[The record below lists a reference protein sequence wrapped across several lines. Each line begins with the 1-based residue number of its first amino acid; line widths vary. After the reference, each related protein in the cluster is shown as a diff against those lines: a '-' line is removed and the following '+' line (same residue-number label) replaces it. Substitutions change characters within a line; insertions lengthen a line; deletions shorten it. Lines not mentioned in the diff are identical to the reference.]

1 MYIKNIND
9 LLTFYLFL
17 LTYRF
22 LFCYDLLII
31 TIRRNKMKKTLLL
44 SAAASA
50 MLMAGGDI
58 APVVEEAPAP
68 AEFLIFNNIYAKGE
82 IRPRYEYVDV
92 DGNLN
97 DAGKSIEKAD
107 AYTNRLTLG
116 IGADFMQID
125 GLSVYLEGTNVMG
138 SGDFY
143 STGRDDNNKGLYE
156 VVADPDQTRITQ
168 AYLDYKF
175 SDTLI
180 RVGRQGVNLD
190 NQRFVGTVNWRQMP
204 QTYDAAAIINNSIE
218 NLSLMAAYVWRV
230 NTVKEADFDTNS
242 VLLHA
247 AYTFMPELT
256 LTAYDYIIEDFAD
269 TYGIA
274 ATGKI
279 GMGGA
284 NVTYRAEYAHEKDP
298 SNGTGIADA
307 DYYNL
312 QATANISGF
321 LIGAQYEVLGAGD
334 NNGHG
339 AFYTPLATLHAHNG
353 WADIFLGGTPKD
365 GLEDLNGMIGYKAD
379 WFGLAKVVYHDFS
392 SDKGGID
399 YGTEWDV
406 LYKNKIPG
414 VKGLSGLIKASWYKT
429 DLDKVAH
436 PGYAK
441 KPLAFDTTKFWVM
454 LDYKFSTK

>member
-1 MYIKNIND
+1 
-9 LLTFYLFL
+9 
-17 LTYRF
+17 
-22 LFCYDLLII
+22 
-31 TIRRNKMKKTLLL
+31 MKKTLLL
-44 SAAASA
+44 SVAASA

-58 APVVEEAPAP
+58 APVVQEEAPA
-68 AEFLIFNNIYAKGE
+68 ASEFLIFNNIYAKGE

-92 DGNLN
+92 SDNGL
-97 DAGKSIEKAD
+97 DKAD

-138 SGDFY
+138 SGDFF
-143 STGRDDNNKGLYE
+143 STNNNKVNYE
-156 VVADPDQTRITQ
+156 TVVDPDQTRITQ
-168 AYLDYKF
+168 AYMDYKF

-190 NQRFVGTVNWRQMP
+190 NQRFIGTVNWRQMP
-204 QTYDAAAIINNSIE
+204 QTYDAAAIINNSID

-230 NTVKEADFDTNS
+230 NKVNTTDFDTNT

-256 LTAYDYIIEDFAD
+256 LTAYDYIVENFAD

-274 ATGKI
+274 ATGKVAV
-279 GMGGA
+279 GGA

-298 SNGTGIADA
+298 SNGTGKADA

-312 QATANISGF
+312 QATANMSGF
-321 LIGAQYEVLGAGD
+321 LVGAQYEVLGAGD
-334 NNGHG
+334 NNGNG

-353 WADIFLGGTPKD
+353 WADIFLGGTP
-365 GLEDLNGMIGYKAD
+365 LNGLVDVNGMVGYKAEG
-379 WFGLAKVVYHDFS
+379 FGVAKVIYHDFS
-392 SDKGGID
+392 SDKGSTD
-399 YGTEWDV
+399 YGTEWDA

-414 VKGLSGLIKASWYKT
+414 VKGLTGMLKASWYNA
-429 DLDKVAH
+429 DQ
-436 PGYAK
+436 YK
-441 KPLAFDTTKFWVM
+441 KDTTKFWVM

>member
-1 MYIKNIND
+1 
-9 LLTFYLFL
+9 
-17 LTYRF
+17 
-22 LFCYDLLII
+22 
-31 TIRRNKMKKTLLL
+31 MKKTLLL

-58 APVVEEAPAP
+58 APVVQEEAPAP

-92 DGNLN
+92 ADNGA
-97 DAGKSIEKAD
+97 DKAN

-143 STGRDDNNKGLYE
+143 SKGRDDNNAGLYE

-168 AYLDYKF
+168 AYMDYKF

-218 NLSLMAAYVWRV
+218 NLNLLAAYVWRV
-230 NTVKEADFDTNS
+230 NTVVEKDFDTNS

-256 LTAYDYIIEDFAD
+256 LTAYDYLIEDFAD

-279 GMGGA
+279 GVGGA
-284 NVTYRAEYAHEKDP
+284 NVSYRAEYAHQADP
-298 SNGTGIADA
+298 TNGDGSADA

-321 LIGAQYEVLGAGD
+321 LVGAQYEVLGAGSD
-334 NNGHG
+334 GNG
-339 AFYTPLATLHAHNG
+339 AFQTPLATLHAHNG
-353 WADIFLGGTPKD
+353 WADMFLGGTPVD
-365 GLEDLNGMIGYKAD
+365 GLVDFNGMVGYKAE
-379 WFGLAKVVYHDFS
+379 WFGVAKVIYHDFS
-392 SDKGGID
+392 SDRGSTD
-399 YGTEWDV
+399 YGTEWDA

-414 VKGLSGLIKASWYKT
+414 VKGLSGLLKASWYSADQYKT
-429 DLDKVAH
+429 
-436 PGYAK
+436 
-441 KPLAFDTTKFWVM
+441 DTTKFWVM

>member
-1 MYIKNIND
+1 MQIKNIND
-9 LLTFYLFL
+9 LLTFCSFL

-22 LFCYDLLII
+22 LFCYASLII

-58 APVVEEAPAP
+58 APVVQEEAPAP

-82 IRPRYEYVDV
+82 IRPRYEYVDA
-92 DGNLN
+92 DNGKG
-97 DAGKSIEKAD
+97 DAN

-125 GLSVYLEGTNVMG
+125 GLSIYLEGTNVMG
-138 SGDFY
+138 SGDFD
-143 STGRDDNNKGLYE
+143 SLSASDSNAGLYQ

-168 AYLDYKF
+168 AYMDYKF

-190 NQRFVGTVNWRQMP
+190 NQRFVGTVDWRQMP

-230 NTVKEADFDTNS
+230 NTVFDADTTKNVGSDFDTNS

-256 LTAYDYIIEDFAD
+256 LTAYDYIIEDYAD

-284 NVTYRAEYAHEKDP
+284 TISYRAEYAHQADP
-298 SNGTGIADA
+298 TNGDRLDINGNILNVDA

-321 LIGAQYEVLGAGD
+321 LVGAQYEVLGAGD
-334 NNGHG
+334 KVGDP
-339 AFYTPLATLHAHNG
+339 AFGTPLATLHAHNG
-353 WADIFLGGTPKD
+353 WADMFLTTPDD
-365 GLEDLNGMIGYKAD
+365 GLVDFNGMIGYKAD

-392 SDKGGID
+392 ADRGSAD
-399 YGTEWDV
+399 YGTEWDAI
-406 LYKNKIPG
+406 YKNKIPG
-414 VKGLSGLIKASWYKT
+414 VKGLSGMLKASWFNSDNVNY
-429 DLDKVAH
+429 V
-436 PGYAK
+436 
-441 KPLAFDTTKFWVM
+441 DTTKVWVM

>member
-1 MYIKNIND
+1 
-9 LLTFYLFL
+9 
-17 LTYRF
+17 
-22 LFCYDLLII
+22 
-31 TIRRNKMKKTLLL
+31 MKKTLLL
-44 SAAASA
+44 SVAASA

-58 APVVEEAPAP
+58 APVVQEEAPA
-68 AEFLIFNNIYAKGE
+68 ASEFLIFNNIYAKGE

-92 DGNLN
+92 DNN
-97 DAGKSIEKAD
+97 GKDKAD

-138 SGDFY
+138 SGDFF
-143 STGRDDNNKGLYE
+143 STANNKVNYE
-156 VVADPDQTRITQ
+156 KVVDPDQTRITQ
-168 AYLDYKF
+168 AYMDYKF

-190 NQRFVGTVNWRQMP
+190 NQRFIGTVNWRQMP

-230 NTVKEADFDTNS
+230 NTVSEADFDTNT

-256 LTAYDYIIEDFAD
+256 LTAYDYIIEDIHD

-274 ATGKI
+274 ATGKV
-279 GMGGA
+279 GLGGA
-284 NVTYRAEYAHEKDP
+284 NVTYRAEYAHQTDP
-298 SNGTGIADA
+298 SNGSNAANIDA

-312 QATANISGF
+312 QATANMSGF
-321 LIGAQYEVLGAGD
+321 LVGAQYEVLGAG
-334 NNGHG
+334 NNVGDP
-339 AFYTPLATLHAHNG
+339 AFSTPLATLHAHNG
-353 WADIFLGGTPKD
+353 WADIFLGGTPTD
-365 GLEDLNGMIGYKAD
+365 GLVDLNGMLGYKAD

-392 SDKGGID
+392 ADRGSAD
-399 YGTEWDV
+399 YGTEWDAI
-406 LYKNKIPG
+406 YKNKIPG
-414 VKGLSGLIKASWYKT
+414 VKGLSGMLKASWYNADQYKT
-429 DLDKVAH
+429 
-436 PGYAK
+436 
-441 KPLAFDTTKFWVM
+441 DTTKFWVM

>member
-1 MYIKNIND
+1 
-9 LLTFYLFL
+9 
-17 LTYRF
+17 
-22 LFCYDLLII
+22 
-31 TIRRNKMKKTLLL
+31 MKKTLLL
-44 SAAASA
+44 SVAASA

-58 APVVEEAPAP
+58 APVVQEEAPA
-68 AEFLIFNNIYAKGE
+68 ASEFLIFNNIYAKGE

-92 DGNLN
+92 DSN
-97 DAGKSIEKAD
+97 GKDKAD

-125 GLSVYLEGTNVMG
+125 GLSIYLEGTNVMG
-138 SGDFY
+138 SGDFD
-143 STGRDDNNKGLYE
+143 SLSASDSNAGLYE

-180 RVGRQGVNLD
+180 RVGRQAVNLD

-230 NTVKEADFDTNS
+230 NTIFDSDTVKAVGSDFDTNT

-256 LTAYDYIIEDFAD
+256 LTAYDYLIEDFAD

-274 ATGKI
+274 ATGKVGI
-279 GMGGA
+279 GGA
-284 NVTYRAEYAHEKDP
+284 NVSYRAEYAHQADP
-298 SNGTGIADA
+298 TNGTGSADA
-307 DYYNL
+307 DYYNI

-321 LIGAQYEVLGAGD
+321 LAGAQYEVLGAGD
-334 NNGHG
+334 NGNGS
-339 AFYTPLATLHAHNG
+339 FQTPLATLHGHNG
-353 WADIFLGGTPKD
+353 WADMFLSTPAN
-365 GLEDLNGMIGYKAD
+365 GLVDVNGMLGYKAD

-392 SDKGGID
+392 ADRGSAD
-399 YGTEWDV
+399 YGTEWDAI
-406 LYKNKIPG
+406 YKNKIPG
-414 VKGLSGLIKASWYKT
+414 VKGLSGMLKASWYNADQYKT
-429 DLDKVAH
+429 
-436 PGYAK
+436 
-441 KPLAFDTTKFWVM
+441 DTTKFWVM